1 MSEISSGALA
11 GRDVVQVFLP
21 CTKLERSVAF
31 YRDTLGLPFLF
42 ETNGMAFFQ
51 LGNLRLMLGE
61 LREGQPAMAG
71 GGIYLD
77 APDLPALARAM
88 EGRGV
93 AFRGPAQVLQQT
105 EAGDLTL
112 RSLLDP
118 DGNLIALMG
127 VVPRA
132 A

>member
-1 MSEISSGALA
+1 MAASANLA

-21 CTKLERSVAF
+21 CTDLARARTFYSV
-31 YRDTLGLPFLF
+31 TLGLPFLF

-51 LGNLRLMLGE
+51 LGNTRLMLGE

-77 APDLPALARAM
+77 APDLPEVVRAM
-88 EGRGV
+88 QARGIK
-93 AFRGPAQVLQQT
+93 FRGPAQVLQQT
-105 EAGDLTL
+105 PEGALTL
-112 RSLLDP
+112 QSLQDP

-127 VVPRA
+127 VVPA
-132 A
+132 